1 MATDANTAGN
11 VNWRLRM
18 MVRGGP
24 VSHTI
29 ARSGWLVFGA
39 LGAIVMVA
47 IAAGF
52 AAGPGADAENGFAA
66 NFVGGLIVMMPIGA
80 VLGGLLGLLGQ
91 FAARSW
97 LTTPTEAE
105 RLAAREAQSRAA
117 RMAATGLTKGGRWA
131 RSYQACAASVAAF
144 HKIVETLQASAGR
157 DWFTT
162 ISATL
167 DDELAEALRLARL
180 GESLDDAGGSTVQTV
195 AELLDTAEKSFAE
208 TTGRAAAIA
217 LDLRDDS
224 DFVQVRSQ
232 LDMLAEQ
239 APHLR
244 AEGVTDDESR

>member
-1 MATDANTAGN
+1 MATNGTED
-11 VNWRLRM
+11 WRARM
-18 MVRGGP
+18 VVRGGP
-24 VSHTI
+24 LSHAI
-29 ARSGWLVFGA
+29 ARAGWLVFGA

-47 IAAGF
+47 AAAGF
-52 AAGPGADAENGFAA
+52 AANPGEDSLDNGFAA
-66 NFVGGLIVMMPIGA
+66 NLVGGLIVMMPIGA

-105 RLAAREAQSRAA
+105 RLAARDAQSRAA
-117 RMAATGLTKGGRWA
+117 RIAATGLTPNSRWA
-131 RSYQACAASVAAF
+131 RSYQTCAASVAAF
-144 HKIVETLQASAGR
+144 HKVVESLPPGAGH

-162 ISATL
+162 IGATL
-167 DDELAEALRLARL
+167 DGELAEALRLARL
-180 GESLDDAGGSTVQTV
+180 GESLGAAGGPAAQPV
-195 AELLDTAEKSFAE
+195 ADLLGTAEKSFAE

-224 DFVQVRSQ
+224 DFVQVRAQ

-244 AEGVTDDESR
+244 AEGVTGDETR